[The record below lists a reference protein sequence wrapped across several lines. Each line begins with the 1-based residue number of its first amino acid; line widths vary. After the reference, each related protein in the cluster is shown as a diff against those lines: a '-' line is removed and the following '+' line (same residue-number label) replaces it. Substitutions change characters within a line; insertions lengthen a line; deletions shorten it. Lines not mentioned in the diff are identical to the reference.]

1 MNYLLEFTAAA
12 KADLLESYDWYQQ
25 KLSGLGDDFLDAV
38 EEQIYFILNN
48 ATSVAIFVDD
58 YRKVNTKRFP
68 FKIIF
73 SVNKSTIIIEAVY
86 HHNRDIK
93 KWKR

>member
-1 MNYLLEFTAAA
+1 MNYQLEFTAAA
-12 KADLLESYDWYQQ
+12 KADVQESYDWYEQ
-25 KLSGLGDDFLDAV
+25 KLPGLGDDFLDAV
-38 EEQIYFILNN
+38 EDQIHFIHSN
-48 ATSVAIFVDD
+48 AASIAIFIDD

-73 SVNKSTIIIEAVY
+73 SVNENIIIIEAVY
-86 HHNRDIK
+86 HHNRDIS